1 MTAQASKNRQLPSLR
16 LRSFPES
23 SVLAELRDFFTSSP
37 GKLVSMALVLITM
50 GLFAGW
56 FTSAAQLSRTE
67 VLEQNLSDYEP
78 RAHAAQ
84 VLYSSL
90 SAANES
96 ANAAFVAGGLP
107 ADEIQ
112 SSYSVALATAGKALI
127 TSATSLPSDD
137 SPAHANLDTIAM
149 NLPVYTGLVET
160 ARTNKRLDNSVAA
173 AYLATASTLMQ
184 DTMLPAAEG
193 FYREETEDLRRTH
206 GKFASP
212 PWAIYGV
219 LGIALASV
227 LLTHRYLARRT
238 QRRINRG
245 LVVAAAA
252 LAVAMTWVVVAG
264 LTSSTYSLRAE
275 QRGTAAVD
283 ALSQARTLT
292 QKARSMETMALVQR
306 GAGRGV
312 PASAF
317 ADTLLAAEEEL
328 KTIGESDPQI
338 TAAVGAARADARRW
352 VTAHQQIVAREAT
365 GDYLGA
371 TRVAIG
377 TDPGSAAVAYRS
389 LDGHLTTA
397 IDRAR
402 TLYRD
407 NVNTARFA
415 IAFSGPGAFL
425 LCVLAAVGVAAGFYP
440 RVREYR

>member
-1 MTAQASKNRQLPSLR
+1 MTAQASKSRQLSSLR

-23 SVLAELRDFFTSSP
+23 SVFGELREFFTSSP

-50 GLFAGW
+50 CLFTGW
-56 FTSAAQLSRTE
+56 FTSAVQLSRTE
-67 VLEQNLSDYEP
+67 VLQQNLADYEP

-107 ADEIQ
+107 SDEIQ
-112 SSYSVALATAGKALI
+112 SSYSLALATAGKALI
-127 TSATSLPSDD
+127 TSATSLPPEDGR
-137 SPAHANLDTIAM
+137 AHGNLDTIAM

-160 ARTNKRLDNSVAA
+160 ARTNNRLDNSVAA

-184 DTMLPAAEG
+184 DTLLPAAES
-193 FYREETEDLRRTH
+193 FYREETENLRDTH
-206 GKFASP
+206 AKFASP
-212 PWAIYGV
+212 PWAVFGV
-219 LGIALASV
+219 LGIALASL
-227 LLTHRYLARRT
+227 LLTHEYLARRT

-252 LAVAMTWVVVAG
+252 LTIALSWVAVAG
-264 LTSSTYSLRAE
+264 LASSTYSLRAE

-317 ADTLLAAEEEL
+317 ADTLQQAQSELQSLGTPDAE
-328 KTIGESDPQI
+328 IS
-338 TAAVGAARADARRW
+338 AAVDAARADAAHW
-352 VTAHQQIVAREAT
+352 ISAHQQIAAREAT

-371 TRVAIG
+371 TRLAISS
-377 TDPGSAAVAYRS
+377 DPGSAAVAYRS
-389 LDGHLTTA
+389 LDAHLTAA

-415 IAFSGPGAFL
+415 IAFSGPSAFV
-425 LCVLAAVGVAAGFYP
+425 LCVLAAAGVAAGFYP

>member
-1 MTAQASKNRQLPSLR
+1 MTAQASKYRQLSSLR

-23 SVLAELRDFFTSSP
+23 SVFAELREFFTSSP

-50 GLFAGW
+50 CVFSGW

-78 RAHAAQ
+78 RAHASQ

-107 ADEIQ
+107 SDEIQ
-112 SSYSVALATAGKALI
+112 NSYSIALATAGKALI
-127 TSATSLPSDD
+127 TSATSLPADD
-137 SPAHANLDTIAM
+137 GRAHDNLDTIAM

-160 ARTNKRLDNSVAA
+160 ARTNNRLDNSVAA

-184 DTMLPAAEG
+184 DTLLPAAES
-193 FYREETEDLRRTH
+193 FYREETENLRRTH
-206 GKFASP
+206 GQFASP
-212 PWAIYGV
+212 PWGVYGV
-219 LGIALASV
+219 LVVALASLV
-227 LLTHRYLARRT
+227 LTHQYLARRT
-238 QRRINRG
+238 QRRVNRG
-245 LVVAAAA
+245 LVVAAAT
-252 LAVAMTWVVVAG
+252 LTIAMMWVMVAG
-264 LTSSTYSLRAE
+264 LTSSTYSIRAE

-317 ADTLLAAEEEL
+317 ADTLQSAERDLAAV
-328 KTIGESDPQI
+328 GDSDPQI
-338 TAAVGAARADARRW
+338 AAAVAAARGDAQRW
-352 VTAHQQIVAREAT
+352 VTAHQQIAAREAT

-371 TRVAIG
+371 TRLAIG

-389 LDGHLTTA
+389 LDDHLTAA

-425 LCVLAAVGVAAGFYP
+425 LCVVAAAGVAVGFYP

>member
-1 MTAQASKNRQLPSLR
+1 MTAQASKNRQLSSLR

-23 SVLAELRDFFTSSP
+23 SVFAELREFFTSSP

-50 GLFAGW
+50 CLFAGW

-67 VLEQNLSDYEP
+67 VLQQNLADYEP

-107 ADEIQ
+107 SDEIQ
-112 SSYSVALATAGKALI
+112 SSYSIALATAGKALI
-127 TSATSLPSDD
+127 TSATSLPADD
-137 SPAHANLDTIAM
+137 GRAHDNLDTLAM

-160 ARTNKRLDNSVAA
+160 ARTNNRLDNSVAA

-184 DTMLPAAEG
+184 DTLLPAAES
-193 FYREETEDLRRTH
+193 FYREETENLRRTH
-206 GKFASP
+206 DQFASP

-227 LLTHRYLARRT
+227 LLTHQYLARRT
-238 QRRINRG
+238 QRRVNRG

-252 LAVAMTWVVVAG
+252 LAIAMTWVVIAG

-292 QKARSMETMALVQR
+292 QKARSMETMGLVQR

-317 ADTLLAAEEEL
+317 AETLQAAEEDL
-328 KTIGESDPQI
+328 KSVGNSDPQI
-338 TAAVGAARADARRW
+338 AAAVEAARADAQRW
-352 VTAHQQIVAREAT
+352 VTAHQQIAAREAT

-389 LDGHLTTA
+389 LDGHLTAA

-415 IAFSGPGAFL
+415 IAFSGPGAFI
-425 LCVLAAVGVAAGFYP
+425 LCALAAAGVAAGFYP

>member
-1 MTAQASKNRQLPSLR
+1 MTAQASKNRQLSSLR

-23 SVLAELRDFFTSSP
+23 SVFAELREFFTSSP
-37 GKLVSMALVLITM
+37 GKLVSMAIVLIAM
-50 GLFAGW
+50 CLFAGW
-56 FTSAAQLSRTE
+56 FTSAGQLSRTE
-67 VLEQNLSDYEP
+67 VLQQNLADYEP

-107 ADEIQ
+107 SDEIQ
-112 SSYSVALATAGKALI
+112 GSYTLAIATAGKSLI
-127 TSATSLPSDD
+127 TSATSLPPED
-137 SPAHANLDTIAM
+137 SRAHGNLDTIAM

-160 ARTNKRLDNSVAA
+160 ARTNNRLDNSVAA

-184 DTMLPAAEG
+184 ETLLPAAES
-193 FYREETEDLRRTH
+193 FYREETENLRATH
-206 GKFASP
+206 DRFAAP
-212 PWAIYGV
+212 PWALYGV
-219 LGIALASV
+219 LGIALASL
-227 LLTHRYLARRT
+227 LLTHQYLARRT
-238 QRRINRG
+238 QRRVNRG

-252 LAVAMTWVVVAG
+252 LTVALLWVVVAG
-264 LTSSTYSLRAE
+264 LASSTYSLRAE

-306 GAGRGV
+306 GAGSGA
-312 PASAF
+312 PSGAF
-317 ADTLLAAEEEL
+317 AETLQQAQETLEGLGRSDAE
-328 KTIGESDPQI
+328 IAG
-338 TAAVGAARADARRW
+338 AVAGARADAARW
-352 VTAHQQIVAREAT
+352 IAAHQQIAAREAT

-371 TRVAIG
+371 TRLAIG

-389 LDGHLTTA
+389 LDKNLTAA
-397 IDRAR
+397 IARAR

-415 IAFSGPGAFL
+415 IAFSGPGAFV
-425 LCVLAAVGVAAGFYP
+425 LCVVAAAGVAAGFYP